1 MRSGLPPA
9 HLALTRMPAPSSIPI
24 TRLLLLLRRLQAVDL
39 PIKPLAI
46 DMCRLLLIVVNR
58 DGHADRRGPLDL
70 WHVELLDVRVLE
82 ALVRVATM
90 KALPDDEEIA
100 AASEIAAA
108 RGSDMGPGAGM
119 NDRGVSLHVY
129 AVEGGERLEHLR
141 FDCFE
146 EDPHYHYV
154 SWKDRT
160 NQMVHIDVTAVGD
173 PVDWALDCIG
183 TRLPQMLD
191 RAGAS
196 ETVKKLDLIALQT
209 ILPRVTEAAY
219 QARFHS
225 DEQAVRSSALGGKV

>member
-1 MRSGLPPA
+1 MADDRGVTHYDLMPIPPIEA
-9 HLALTRMPAPSSIPI
+9 QTRFFEADPI
-24 TRLLLLLRRLQAVDL
+24 VIGVEYRLL
-39 PIKPLAI
+39 
-46 DMCRLLLIVVNR
+46 
-58 DGHADRRGPLDL
+58 
-70 WHVELLDVRVLE
+70 
-82 ALVRVATM
+82 
-90 KALPDDEEIA
+90 DEEIA

-119 NDRGVSLHVY
+119 DDRGVSLHVY

-225 DEQAVRSSALGGKV
+225 DEQAVRSSALGGKA